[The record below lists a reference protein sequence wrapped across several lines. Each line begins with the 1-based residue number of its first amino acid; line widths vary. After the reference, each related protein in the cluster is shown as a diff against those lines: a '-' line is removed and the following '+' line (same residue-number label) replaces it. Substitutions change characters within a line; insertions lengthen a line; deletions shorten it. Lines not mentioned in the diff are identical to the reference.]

1 MAVDKWVGG
10 DLWTAVHA
18 LIHGHDV
25 IVHNSTAEECT
36 EPTVPLMDRLVYTA
50 PFEHGARLF

>member
-18 LIHGHDV
+18 LIHGHAV
-25 IVHNSTAEECT
+25 IVHNSTAGGIIQLRFEGEKSLHF
-36 EPTVPLMDRLVYTA
+36 PLQKVP
-50 PFEHGARLF
+50 